1 MNGRPGGANNGG
13 GMPQGGNYTGRLNT
27 DDVNQFSREAQQ
39 RLADAE
45 ALRRDLQRQGI
56 PTNELDKAIEN
67 LRTLTSPA
75 TIEDTRT
82 SADLRTKVIDGFKDF
97 EFGLRRRL
105 GESDSTRVLLERSGD
120 VPAAYKQNVE
130 EYYRSIGKGKARPPV
145 KKP

>member
-1 MNGRPGGANNGG
+1 
-13 GMPQGGNYTGRLNT
+13 MPNGGNYSNGRLNP

-56 PTNELDKAIEN
+56 PTNELDRAIEN
-67 LRTLTSPA
+67 LRLLGSPSNM
-75 TIEDTRT
+75 EDTRT

-105 GESDSTRVLLERSGD
+105 GDADSTRVLLERTGD

-130 EYYRSIGKGKARPPV
+130 EYYRSIGKGKAPPPV